1 MTTLKEEEERTG
13 LAGGKDAQSGS
24 QTQEADLTVLTG
36 WGEEQMPSTVLA
48 RGGVR
53 PPVACAVSVQVMW
66 PRRGGLLTE
75 LGSELPNQKR
85 EETDEMISKNLFQL

>member
-13 LAGGKDAQSGS
+13 LAGEKDAQSGS
-24 QTQEADLTVLTG
+24 RTQKADLTVLTG

-53 PPVACAVSVQVMW
+53 PP
-66 PRRGGLLTE
+66 
-75 LGSELPNQKR
+75 
-85 EETDEMISKNLFQL
+85 NL